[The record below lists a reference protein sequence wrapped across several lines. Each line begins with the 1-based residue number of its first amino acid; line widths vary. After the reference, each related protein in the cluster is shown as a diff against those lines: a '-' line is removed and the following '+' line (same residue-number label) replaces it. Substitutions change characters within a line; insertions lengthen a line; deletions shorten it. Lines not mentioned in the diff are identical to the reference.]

1 MKSKRIKVL
10 GMTSL
15 FMCLLAMVASAARG
29 DSGGVDLTLSSVSG
43 APGSEVT
50 VYGTIS
56 NTGSDDVY
64 LNSENFTLG
73 SSTYF
78 SNGDVTDFFLNA
90 PLSLGPDS
98 NSGLIALFT
107 FEIASGT
114 PTGTYGGN
122 FLDILGGPGE
132 LDQNDLGS
140 AEYSV
145 NVANAAVPEP
155 GAIGLIALGL
165 AGVILLR
172 RRPSDGV
179 VH

>member
-1 MKSKRIKVL
+1 MKSKRTKVL
-10 GMTSL
+10 VMASL
-15 FMCLLAMVASAARG
+15 VMCLLALVASAARG
-29 DSGGVDLTLSSVSG
+29 DSGGVDLTLSGVSG

-50 VYGTIS
+50 VYGTIT

-73 SSTYF
+73 STYF

-107 FEIASGT
+107 FDVASGT
-114 PTGTYGGN
+114 PGGSYGGN
-122 FLDILGGPGE
+122 FLDILGGGPADTN
-132 LDQNDLGS
+132 LLAS
-140 AEYSV
+140 AAFSV
-145 NVANAAVPEP
+145 TVKNAVAPEP
-155 GAIGLIALGL
+155 GTIGLIALGL

-172 RRPSDGV
+172 RRPLNGM

>member
-1 MKSKRIKVL
+1 MKSKRVKTL
-10 GMTSL
+10 GMVSVV
-15 FMCLLAMVASAARG
+15 MCLLAMVASAARG
-29 DSGGVDLTLSSVSG
+29 DGGGVDLTLSSVSG

-50 VYGTIS
+50 VYGTITNS
-56 NTGSDDVY
+56 GSDDVN

-73 SSTYF
+73 STYF

-90 PLSLGPDS
+90 PLSLGPES
-98 NSGLIALFT
+98 TSGLIALFT
-107 FEIASGT
+107 FEIGSGT
-114 PTGTYGGN
+114 PAGIYGGN

-132 LDQNDLGS
+132 FDQNDLAS

-155 GAIGLIALGL
+155 GTIGLIALGL

-172 RRPSDGV
+172 RRPINVV